1 MTQSLLPAATLP
13 AAALALASLL
23 LPVATATA
31 QEGVRGVCGTED
43 VDIAITKANIAAAR
57 AYAKTHP
64 DAAERDEI
72 TYIPVRFKIVGD
84 ADGTG
89 EASVGNILNLIEA
102 INRDFAPYN
111 WRFFLR
117 DEDGTPFDY
126 FFNDDYNGG
135 LSDDGNFV
143 ERERSR
149 DAVTM
154 FVVQDAS
161 TGGTSIGVT
170 LGYYSPRQDILVLR
184 TAEVSNNAETATH
197 ELGHY
202 FSLPHTFRGWDFETW
217 DGAVCSDTAFNS
229 PVTELRAPNSLGGVR
244 PLVELVT
251 RGDGANCDEAG
262 DLFCDTQADYNL
274 GFSYRGCNYRGPV
287 VDRNGDPLRPNEDN
301 FMSYFQ
307 DCPSYEFSV
316 EQFDAVEADYR
327 SSRRNFLRGGEG
339 PIRTDTVSA
348 RAVITSPADGTTTDF
363 SDVVTLSWDPVEN
376 ATYYYVELNR
386 NRSLSDNSSIF
397 QGVVTADQTSI
408 ELDGLDPGRIY
419 YARVRGFNQLTVGL
433 PSAQMRFRTGT
444 VSSTTVP
451 QAVAGLTLSPNP
463 ATGAEGAIATFT
475 TEAGGDFELELLDA
489 VGRRITRE
497 RVTLAPGSVRR
508 RLTTDAP
515 LAAGTYFFHVR
526 GEGGVTTRR
535 LLVR

>member
-1 MTQSLLPAATLP
+1 MTKILP
-13 AAALALASLL
+13 AALALASWLSL
-23 LPVATATA
+23 ATSPAYA
-31 QEGVRGVCGTED
+31 QDGLRGICGTED
-43 VDIAITKANIAAAR
+43 VDISITRANIAAAK
-57 AYAKTHP
+57 AYAKTHHG
-64 DAAERDEI
+64 AVERGTI

-84 ADGTG
+84 SDGTT

-102 INRDFAPYN
+102 VNRDFAPYN

-126 FFNDDYNGG
+126 FFNDDLNDG
-135 LSDDGNFV
+135 LSDDGRFV

-149 DAVTM
+149 DAITM
-154 FVVQDAS
+154 FVVQNAS

-217 DGAVCSDTAFNS
+217 EADICSDTAFNS
-229 PVTELRAPNSLGGVR
+229 PVTELRAPNTLGGIR

-251 RGDGANCDEAG
+251 RGDDANCADAA

-274 GFSYRGCNYRGPV
+274 GFGYRGCNYRGPV

-307 DCPSYEFSV
+307 DCPSYEFSI
-316 EQFDAVEADYR
+316 EQFDAVEADFR

-339 PIRTDTVSA
+339 PINTDTVSA
-348 RAVITSPADGTTTDF
+348 RAVVTSPADGTTTEF
-363 SDVVTLSWDPVEN
+363 SDVATVSWEPVEN
-376 ATYYYVELNR
+376 ATYYYVEVNR

-397 QGVVTADQTSI
+397 QEVLPAGQTSVQV
-408 ELDGLDPGRIY
+408 EGLDPGRIY
-419 YARVRGFNQLTVGL
+419 YTRVRGFNQLTVGL
-433 PSAQMRFRTGT
+433 PSAQSRFRTGT
-444 VSSTTVP
+444 VSAASVP
-451 QAVAGLTLSPNP
+451 QAVDGLTLSPNP
-463 ATGAEGAIATFT
+463 ADGGGDVVATFNT
-475 TEAGGDFELELLDA
+475 SSGGDFDVELLDA
-489 VGRRITRE
+489 VGRRISRE
-497 RVTLAPGSVRR
+497 RVRLAPGSVRR
-508 RLTTDAP
+508 RLTTDGP
-515 LAAGTYFFHVR
+515 LGAGTYLLHVR